1 MVLNVFSKG
10 TLSFMVYVCMY
21 VCMMYFMD
29 ILYYFQCTTII
40 IESECKSVQLT
51 PIMNAITGGS
61 LCKISNVD
69 EIYIRDFFTFLNSAC
84 IIFFF

>member
-61 LCKISNVD
+61 LCNVD
-69 EIYIRDFFTFLNSAC
+69 EIYIRDFFTFLNSVC
-84 IIFFF
+84 IIYFF